1 VRGLLLGFLAVI
13 LALSF
18 LIRASL
24 SQASPPRVAQAQLET
39 PTGTVIRSPHPT
51 PNCSL
56 EMEWSRTFGGPYG
69 DFGHSVQQ
77 TSDSGFIIAGWT
89 DSFGAGG
96 GDVYLIKTD
105 TSGNEQWST
114 TFGGPSGDYAYS
126 VQQTSDSGFIIAG
139 WTDSF
144 GAGGGDVYLIKVAP
158 ARGPVGGII
167 VPTDKL
173 GLIMPWIIA
182 AALIVVAGV
191 SLAIWNK
198 KRGAERASDR

>member
-1 VRGLLLGFLAVI
+1 MRGLLLGFLAVI

-96 GDVYLIKTD
+96 GDVYLIK
-105 TSGNEQWST
+105 
-114 TFGGPSGDYAYS
+114 
-126 VQQTSDSGFIIAG
+126 
-139 WTDSF
+139 
-144 GAGGGDVYLIKVAP
+144 VAP